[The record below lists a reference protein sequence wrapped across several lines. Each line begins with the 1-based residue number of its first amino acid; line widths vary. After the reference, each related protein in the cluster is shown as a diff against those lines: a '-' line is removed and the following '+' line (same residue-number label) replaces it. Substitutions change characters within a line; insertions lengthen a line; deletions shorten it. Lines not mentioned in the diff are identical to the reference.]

1 MTAIVEREDL
11 RPAIRASVQESIAA
25 RCSEGKRPGTLEV
38 RGLVSE
44 TIVSEH
50 PNLSE
55 EEAAALAVELANEL
69 SGLGPLQRFLED
81 ASITEIMVNGPA
93 EIWIES
99 GGRLCRTEAC
109 FESAQ
114 SLRHLIE
121 RTVGPLG
128 LRVDDSYPIADA
140 RLTDGSRFHAV
151 LPPVARNGPIVTI
164 RKFAENAFS
173 MADLVATGALTD
185 DAAGFLQ
192 TAVEAR
198 ANIVISGGTSSGKT
212 SLLNA
217 LSSAIPR
224 GERLIS
230 VEDAAELQLDQ
241 PHVVSLEARP
251 PNVDGS
257 GSIAIRDLVRAALR
271 MRPDRIIVGE
281 VRGGE
286 ALDMIQAMNTGHEGS
301 LTTVHANSAR
311 DLMFRLEAMVLMA
324 DLGLSPDVVRSQISA
339 SVDVVVQLNRM
350 ANGRRSVWEIAEIGD
365 SGDWPHFRSLFAVKG
380 DSEHPDTC
388 VAGEHQQL
396 ERLALPT
403 SAPARCR
410 RRGHCWTEGS
420 P

>member
-1 MTAIVEREDL
+1 MIAISEFDDL
-11 RPAIRASVQESIAA
+11 RPAIRRSVQESIAA
-25 RCSEGKRPGTLEV
+25 RCSAGNSPGTLEV

-44 TIVSEH
+44 TIVAEH
-50 PNLSE
+50 PHLSE
-55 EEAAALAVELANEL
+55 GEAAALAVELADEL

-81 ASITEIMVNGPA
+81 SSVTEVMVNGPH

-99 GGRLCRTEAC
+99 GGSLHRTTAS
-109 FESAQ
+109 FDDTQ

-140 RLTDGSRFHAV
+140 RLADGSRFHAV

-164 RKFAENAFS
+164 RKFSERAF
-173 MADLVATGALTD
+173 ALDDLVAAGAVTS
-185 DAAGFLQ
+185 DAAEFLSA
-192 TAVEAR
+192 AVKAR
-198 ANIVISGGTSSGKT
+198 ANMVISGGTSSGKT

-217 LSSAIPR
+217 LSAEIPA
-224 GERLIS
+224 GERLIT
-230 VEDAAELQLDQ
+230 VEDAAELQLCQ

-257 GSIAIRDLVRAALR
+257 GSIGIRDLVRAALR

-324 DLGLSPDVVRSQISA
+324 DLGLAAEVVRNQIAA
-339 SVDVVVQLNRM
+339 SVDLVVQLTRF
-350 ANGRRSVWEIAEIGD
+350 ANGDRAVWEVAEVCD
-365 SGDWPHFRSLFAVKG
+365 SGEWPPFRRLFEMG
-380 DSEHPDTC
+380 GSSST
-388 VAGEHQQL
+388 GLL
-396 ERLALPT
+396 ERVEVPQATPE
-403 SAPARCR
+403 RCR
-410 RRGHCWTEGS
+410 RRGHLWMET
-420 P
+420 PQ